1 MFLNTSQFFLLLAV
15 YVDQTKTPTSQ
26 PTGSMEHPFP
36 SLEEAISLSEIPG
49 EEFILFLAFDNSC
62 YYMMDGISMPVTISI
77 MLNFPFYKK

>member
-62 YYMMDGISMPVTISI
+62 YYMAEIYDGIISNVKISI
-77 MLNFPFYKK
+77 FIKKS